1 MNKKYFVLMMLSLA
15 LYSQSSF
22 AAEVV
27 DSQNQNISIEQKNNT
42 KLKQFVQT
50 KGPVKVDFVE
60 VIPGAFKAVIKDKS
74 IDTKALSIGDEIIL
88 ERMEKEHGS
97 QRLKTSGNPDFG
109 SEYKTFDPLY
119 NDKDEKAL
127 KEIKHYNTES
137 TRNEGYFI
145 GGRNKPLRIVSPY
158 MKKNGQGEIKLTNPV
173 NTKDYRTRA
182 DRDAANEREIRE
194 YLDKNKGK
202 GHDLFTARS
211 KAEIKESLE
220 EFFKPIELIQ
230 YPINNPKD
238 YKRMPTI
245 PGFPKNMPSFAK
257 NIHMHSNPGFL
268 QGRAYVQFGFGG
280 TSEQLKP
287 YIDEA
292 LSDSKVVVL
301 KADISNVYVK
311 RYIDS
316 NMAYADSL
324 YALIPRLIL
333 TVKNT
338 TVPMGKFIQE
348 RQDHPIDKSVD
359 EIYEL
364 ENQVLAEFNKVQ
376 IADEDNS
383 AKYKRYFETRKRIE
397 DARDALK
404 PKPDYENKRSKD
416 KVYPIYTEK
425 ENQKLQKQYLH
436 RLSYNED
443 SIEIPDNYVLYVYDF
458 GGSRNHPYSLGAA
471 VSPDKNYIIYFCQQ
485 G

>member
-1 MNKKYFVLMMLSLA
+1 MNKKYFVLMLLSLA
-15 LYSQSSF
+15 LSSQFSL
-22 AAEVV
+22 AATV
-27 DSQNQNISIEQKNNT
+27 DGINQNTRGELKNNA
-42 KLKQFVQT
+42 KSKQSVQT
-50 KGPVKVDFVE
+50 KAPVKLDFVE
-60 VIPGAFKAVIKDKS
+60 IIPGAFKAVIKDKS
-74 IDTKALSIGDEIIL
+74 INSKKLSIEDKITL
-88 ERMEKEHGS
+88 ERKEKEHAS
-97 QRLKTSGNPDFG
+97 QRFKISEKPDFG

-119 NDKDEKAL
+119 NDKDEQAL
-127 KEIKHYNTES
+127 KEIKNYNTES
-137 TRNEGYFI
+137 TRNQGYFI
-145 GGRNKPLRIVSPY
+145 GGRDKPLRIVSPY
-158 MKKNGQGEIKLTNPV
+158 MKKNGQGEIKLTNPI

-182 DRDAANEREIRE
+182 DRDKANEKAIRE
-194 YLDKNKGK
+194 YLDKNKG
-202 GHDLFTARS
+202 HDLFTVRS
-211 KAEIKESLE
+211 KQEIKESLE
-220 EFFKPIELIQ
+220 SLFKPIELIE
-230 YPINNPKD
+230 YPINNTKD
-238 YKRMPTI
+238 YKMMPMI
-245 PGFPKNMPSFAK
+245 PGFPKKIPGFAK
-257 NIHMHSNPGFL
+257 NIHMHSNPSFF
-268 QGRAYVQFGFGG
+268 QGRAYVQFAFGG
-280 TSEQLKP
+280 TPEQLKP

-292 LSDSKVVVL
+292 RSNSKVVL
-301 KADISNVYVK
+301 SKSDISNVYVK
-311 RYIDS
+311 QFIDS
-316 NMAYADSL
+316 NMAHADSL
-324 YALIPRLIL
+324 SALIPRSLL

-348 RQDHPIDKSVD
+348 RQDHPIDKFVD

-376 IADEDNS
+376 IPDEDNS

-443 SIEIPDNYVLYVYDF
+443 SIEIPDNYVLYVFDF

>member
-1 MNKKYFVLMMLSLA
+1 MNKKYFVLMLLSLA
-15 LYSQSSF
+15 LSSQFSL
-22 AAEVV
+22 AATV
-27 DSQNQNISIEQKNNT
+27 DGVNPNTSAELKNNA
-42 KLKQFVQT
+42 KSNQPVQT
-50 KGPVKVDFVE
+50 KAPVKLEFVE
-60 VIPGAFKAVIKDKS
+60 IIPGAFKAVIKDKS
-74 IDTKALSIGDEIIL
+74 IDTKALSMGDEIIL
-88 ERMEKEHGS
+88 ERMEKEYAS
-97 QRLKTSGNPDFG
+97 QRLKISEKPDFG

-119 NDKDEKAL
+119 NDKDETAL

-145 GGRNKPLRIVSPY
+145 GGREKPLRIVSPY
-158 MKKNGQGEIKLTNPV
+158 MKKNGKGEIKLTNPV

-182 DRDAANEREIRE
+182 DRDAANERKIRE

-220 EFFKPIELIQ
+220 EFLKPIELIQ

-238 YKRMPTI
+238 YKQLSTVS
-245 PGFPKNMPSFAK
+245 GFPKKIPGFAK

-268 QGRAYVQFGFGG
+268 QGRAYVQFAFGG
-280 TSEQLKP
+280 TPEQLKT

-292 LSDSKVVVL
+292 LSNSKVVVL

-324 YALIPRLIL
+324 YALIPRSIL

-348 RQDHPIDKSVD
+348 RQDNPIDKSVD

-376 IADEDNS
+376 IPDEDNS
-383 AKYKRYFETRKRIE
+383 AKYKRYFETRKRIQ
-397 DARDALK
+397 DDRDALK
-404 PKPDYENKRSKD
+404 PKPDYGNKRFKD
-416 KVYPIYTEK
+416 KVYPIYSEK
-425 ENQKLQKQYLH
+425 ENRKLQKQYLH

-443 SIEIPDNYVLYVYDF
+443 SIEIPDNYVLYVFDF
-458 GGSRNHPYSLGAA
+458 GGTRNHPYSLGAA
-471 VSPDKNYIIYFCQQ
+471 VSPDKNYIIYFLQQ